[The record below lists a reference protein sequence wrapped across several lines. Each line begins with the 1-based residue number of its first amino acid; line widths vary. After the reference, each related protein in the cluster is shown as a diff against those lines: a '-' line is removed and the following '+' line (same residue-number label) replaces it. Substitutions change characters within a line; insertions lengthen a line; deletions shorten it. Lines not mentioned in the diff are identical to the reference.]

1 MADIE
6 AAKAEIDKHLRKE
19 EGERLKPYLCK
30 AKVPTIGVGATTYLD
45 GRRVTLADPPITVDQ
60 MNRMLQV
67 SIDRYVDTV
76 AEMVNGVATT
86 NQLIALVICAY
97 NIGLD
102 GLRRSTMI
110 KRHVEGNYQAAARAF
125 NLWNQSRP
133 GGPGT
138 PLEVDPVLVARRARE
153 AAIYLTPD
161 DGTDEPSGCP
171 QAVEPES
178 NPLRGGI
185 AKATAVIVGAP
196 VVELATDASEGIAAL
211 KPAVLALRDF
221 VAGTLGVPTQYVV
234 PILVAVAGVL
244 VLRWRLKQRSEGWA

>member
-1 MADIE
+1 MANIE
-6 AAKAEIDKHLRKE
+6 AAKAAIDKHLRRE
-19 EGERLKPYLCK
+19 EGERLVAYLCK

-76 AEMVNGVATT
+76 AEMVDGIATT

-97 NIGLD
+97 NIGLE
-102 GLRRSTMI
+102 GLRGSTMI
-110 KRHVEGNYQAAARAF
+110 KRHREGNYQAAARAF

-138 PLEVDPVLVARRARE
+138 PLEVDKVLVARRARE
-153 AAIYLTPD
+153 MAIYLTPD
-161 DGTDEPSGCP
+161 DGTEEPAGCP

-178 NPLRGGI
+178 NPMRGGI

-196 VVELATDASEGIAAL
+196 VVEMASQASDGIAVL
-211 KPAVLALRDF
+211 KPAITAARDF
-221 VAGTLGVPTQYVV
+221 VAGTLGVPTQWVV
-234 PILVAVAGVL
+234 PMLIAIAGIL
-244 VLRWRLKQRSEGWA
+244 VLRWRLKQRNEGWA

>member
-1 MADIE
+1 MANIE
-6 AAKAEIDKHLRKE
+6 AAKAAIDRHLRRE
-19 EGERLKPYLCK
+19 EGERLVPYLCT

-76 AEMVNGVATT
+76 AEMVDGIATT

-97 NIGLD
+97 NIGLE
-102 GLRRSTMI
+102 GLRGSTMM
-110 KRHVEGNYQAAARAF
+110 KRHREGNYAAAARAF

-138 PLEVDPVLVARRARE
+138 PLEVDPVLTARRARE
-153 AAIYLTPD
+153 MAIYLTPD
-161 DGTDEPSGCP
+161 DETARPAGSP

-178 NPLRGGI
+178 NPIKGGI

-196 VVELATDASEGIAAL
+196 VVDLATDASEGIAAL

-221 VAGTLGVPTQYVV
+221 VAGTLGVPTQYIV
-234 PILVAVAGVL
+234 PILVLVAGVL
-244 VLRWRLKQRSEGWA
+244 VFRWRMKQRAEGWA